1 MSVCF
6 QEFKD
11 ILHKKMVFFHLQNDV
26 ACYNL
31 SKGGREV
38 AMNYSLT
45 GILLVLGSL
54 TAHQLE
60 TIIVRNYGKK
70 YGKGGMFF
78 NAIICLFAMIY
89 FFITDKG
96 GLQFTKGIL
105 GYGIVNSFMYAT
117 GFYAGYVAY
126 KTGSFGLT
134 RLFTSFGVMISTF
147 YGIIFLH
154 EPATILTY
162 ISLAMILVSL
172 ALMNY
177 QKSDENDR
185 KVSLKWIVYIVF
197 IVVSN
202 AAIAI
207 IGRMQHGV
215 YGDTYKNEFL
225 IISLAGAAISLFI
238 LGAVFERD
246 NFKIIIKR
254 GIPYGAAAGIF
265 NGINNLLILVTYNYL
280 PISFT
285 SPVKSGLC
293 IVISFALSVFL
304 YKEKFTK
311 RQLISVFIGVVAIVL
326 MNVKI

>member
-1 MSVCF
+1 MDKSM
-6 QEFKD
+6 
-11 ILHKKMVFFHLQNDV
+11 IGM
-26 ACYNL
+26 
-31 SKGGREV
+31 
-38 AMNYSLT
+38 
-45 GILLVLGSL
+45 LLVAGSL
-54 TAHQLE
+54 AAHQIE
-60 TIIVRNYGKK
+60 TIIVRQYGKK

-78 NAIICLFAMIY
+78 NAIMCIFAMLY
-89 FFITDKG
+89 FFATDEG
-96 GLQFTKGIL
+96 ELQFVKGIW
-105 GYGIVNSFMYAT
+105 GYGIVNCFMYAT
-117 GFYAGYVAY
+117 GFYAAY
-126 KTGSFGLT
+126 ISFKIGSFGLT
-134 RLFTSFGVMISTF
+134 RLFTSFGVIISTF
-147 YGIIFLH
+147 YGIVFLH
-154 EPATILTY
+154 EPTTPLTY
-162 ISLAMILVSL
+162 IALAMILISL
-172 ALMNY
+172 FLMNY
-177 QKSDENDR
+177 QKQGGNELKISF
-185 KVSLKWIVYIVF
+185 KWIVYIIL

-285 SPVKSGLC
+285 SPVKSGLS